1 MVAASARQ
9 APRAKTGITTAMSE
23 MRAAAIGIVEE
34 VDVAVLHGL
43 GREDARISATE
54 GIKVARW
61 IGTARAWASV
71 VPSMVKR
78 TRRGVEPFLHDRRA
92 GALQQRR
99 LHLLGDDI
107 EAVADHL
114 ERDRVEAVAAHEGR
128 ARSRSSAAPPA
139 TRADQPRGRSV
150 VVASCSMIAGPAIA
164 SPAAMRA
171 RSWISVRTSAA
182 EPGKWTSRCAF
193 RSGLAGCRRGRRNR
207 GQEDRRDGSRAG

>member
-1 MVAASARQ
+1 MSPSCMVSGG
-9 APRAKTGITTAMSE
+9 KT
-23 MRAAAIGIVEE
+23 R
-34 VDVAVLHGL
+34 
-43 GREDARISATE
+43 RISATE
-54 GIKVARW
+54 GIRSR
-61 IGTARAWASV
+61 GGSGPRSLGERRAVDGEKA
-71 VPSMVKR
+71 
-78 TRRGVEPFLHDRRA
+78 RRGVEPFLHDRRA

-150 VVASCSMIAGPAIA
+150 VVSSCSMIAGPAIA